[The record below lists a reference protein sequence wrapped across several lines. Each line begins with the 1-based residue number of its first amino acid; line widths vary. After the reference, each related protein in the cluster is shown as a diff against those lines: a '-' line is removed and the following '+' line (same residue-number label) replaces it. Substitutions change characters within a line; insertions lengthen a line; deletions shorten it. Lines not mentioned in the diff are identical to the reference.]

1 MKKIEKMPSVL
12 VDQDTVIIKLNETV
26 DAINDIIDIM
36 NVRASEITI
45 DMRPQDPPHITEE

>member
-26 DAINDIIDIM
+26 DAINSIIDIM
-36 NVRASEITI
+36 NVKSSEITI
-45 DMRPQDPPHITEE
+45 DMRQKDPAPTPGE